1 MCPICKGSTSVG
13 ETISCDICTY
23 WFHFQCVGVKP
34 TDQCVVHKDVPLFC
48 SRCNSGDSEESD
60 NEEDSENDEEI
71 LSPTDEFMVTKCQ
84 PIIPSPPFKLV
95 KLKEQGTIVTW
106 KKKVGDQL
114 YEGDLLC
121 EIETDKATMGF
132 ETPEEGYLAKILIE
146 AGTKDIPIDKPMC
159 IIVTEKE
166 HISKLPLNQSLETQF
181 SLLMD
186 GIGKYNAVEKNYL
199 NKHLKRRE
207 KIKDDKSK
215 EEPAEQDDDDDYD
228 PSEPLFF
235 CLFVSL
241 GRPTGLPHIR
251 LWNVY
256 TDLILELRR
265 GLY

>member
-1 MCPICKGSTSVG
+1 
-13 ETISCDICTY
+13 
-23 WFHFQCVGVKP
+23 
-34 TDQCVVHKDVPLFC
+34 
-48 SRCNSGDSEESD
+48 
-60 NEEDSENDEEI
+60 
-71 LSPTDEFMVTKCQ
+71 MVTKCQ

-132 ETPEEGYLAKILIE
+132 ETPEEGYLAKKLIE
-146 AGTKDIPIDKPMC
+146 AGTKDIPIGKPMC

-228 PSEPLFF
+228 PSEPLSSVVDISAAVKSKKSKVWNFF
-235 CLFVSL
+235 TILDKDVARCKICEVTRSTKNENSSSITKHLFRAHSYL
-241 GRPTGLPHIR
+241 Y
-251 LWNVY
+251 NQ
-256 TDLILELRR
+256 LEEMKQKEK
-265 GLY
+265 